1 MAVLFVMNTQI
12 RSGLATVL
20 KNRTRTAHVVT
31 RSVSCAHIA
40 TTSNIISLSGWKLR
54 EAVTPIPRIR
64 TFVMER
70 AVIVLKKVPRSTSH
84 NLMKV
89 HGAKKNWT
97 MRPKMRSM
105 NHSIISSR
113 IMMIPRH

>member
-97 MRPKMRSM
+97 MRLKMRSM